1 MTSIVNY
8 NEPITQPNF
17 SNILYPLVF
26 VGFVTFVLW
35 KINYE
40 CKKTIKH
47 MDNKLSALD
56 TKWVS
61 RMETMVGNTF
71 DSMGNK
77 LAKLEA
83 ENAQLKMIVYE
94 TVAKQNEEITLTK
107 YQSEKYIDTMFVSL
121 DSELTN
127 KLEDLTTHVIL
138 IDKENKTLEDK
149 LVLFGCQ
156 VNQQIEKCEKEIAY
170 AKNNY
175 TNMLDNMELFCERM
189 YTTENQVSNNSH
201 TLSELTDQI
210 QEQMSLIKS
219 CNKDALYN
227 IELLNDKL
235 SALTIGYDETFKEL
249 VHTMDTL
256 HNSHISLKTEF
267 EERNKYV
274 AIGYG
279 QRSSGNDYCDV
290 FYVPA
295 KEINTINTSHD
306 LYKNTP
312 GSSGYYR
319 IKYDLSCL
327 SKCRNIKTFDIWYLF
342 ALASSK
348 CPNTELTDVNYR
360 TLCLIGIPNREIV
373 YVNGGA
379 SSYYKR
385 DEEIDKCIV
394 ENIQS
399 RGLYGE
405 ILKSHKGIQNVIE
418 YIRSIRPD
426 IELTWNGT
434 PI

>member
-8 NEPITQPNF
+8 TEPISQPNF

-26 VGFVTFVLW
+26 VGFITFVLW

-47 MDNKLSALD
+47 MDDKLSGLD
-56 TKWVS
+56 TIWFS
-61 RMETMVGNTF
+61 RMETMVGDTF

-83 ENAQLKMIVYE
+83 ENAQLKTIVYE

-107 YQSEKYIDTMFVSL
+107 YQSEKYIDTMFVNL

-138 IDKENKTLEDK
+138 LDKENKTLEDK

-175 TNMLDNMELFCERM
+175 KNMLDNMELFCERM

-201 TLSELTDQI
+201 TLSELTSQS

-267 EERNKYV
+267 EEREHVVYCGHCNDGDIFVSSRTANFLFIHGTNGRGFMFDAKSLKYL
-274 AIGYG
+274 
-279 QRSSGNDYCDV
+279 
-290 FYVPA
+290 
-295 KEINTINTSHD
+295 K
-306 LYKNTP
+306 
-312 GSSGYYR
+312 
-319 IKYDLSCL
+319 
-327 SKCRNIKTFDIWYLF
+327 NIKNIELQTIYGNAKTVYFDNISNLLY
-342 ALASSK
+342 S
-348 CPNTELTDVNYR
+348 
-360 TLCLIGIPNREIV
+360 
-373 YVNGGA
+373 
-379 SSYYKR
+379 R
-385 DEEIDKCIV
+385 DERE
-394 ENIQS
+394 
-399 RGLYGE
+399 RGDPCFKEREGP
-405 ILKSHKGIQNVIE
+405 KNVIE

-426 IELTWNGT
+426 IELTRGGT

>member
-8 NEPITQPNF
+8 TEPISQPNF

-26 VGFVTFVLW
+26 VGFITFVLW

-40 CKKTIKH
+40 CKRTIKH
-47 MDNKLSALD
+47 MDDKLSGLD
-56 TKWVS
+56 TIWVS

-175 TNMLDNMELFCERM
+175 KNMLDNMELFCERM

-201 TLSELTDQI
+201 TLSELTSQN

-219 CNKDALYN
+219 CNKHALYN

-274 AIGYG
+274 AIGVYG
-279 QRSSGNDYCDV
+279 YSDNRPVIINSNTTDLFYPIHNHYHMMSLDLQSLKFLPMLKIIDLERLYNSVSMLYVSSQSNILDNVDQNRICYSTIRDIRD
-290 FYVPA
+290 FPLLF
-295 KEINTINTSHD
+295 KEEGTR
-306 LYKNTP
+306 K
-312 GSSGYYR
+312 
-319 IKYDLSCL
+319 
-327 SKCRNIKTFDIWYLF
+327 
-342 ALASSK
+342 
-348 CPNTELTDVNYR
+348 
-360 TLCLIGIPNREIV
+360 
-373 YVNGGA
+373 
-379 SSYYKR
+379 
-385 DEEIDKCIV
+385 
-394 ENIQS
+394 
-399 RGLYGE
+399 
-405 ILKSHKGIQNVIE
+405 VIE

>member
-8 NEPITQPNF
+8 AEPISQPNF

-61 RMETMVGNTF
+61 RMETMVGDTF

-94 TVAKQNEEITLTK
+94 TVAKQHEEITLTK

-138 IDKENKTLEDK
+138 LDKENKTLEDK

-175 TNMLDNMELFCERM
+175 KDMLDNMELFCERM
-189 YTTENQVSNNSH
+189 YTMEKQVSNNSH
-201 TLSELTDQI
+201 TLSELTSQS

-219 CNKDALYN
+219 CNKHALYN

-235 SALTIGYDETFKEL
+235 SALSIGYDETLKEL

-274 AIGYG
+274 AIGSGIDGIGIYTVCYADVREVNSVSKLLSYIPYSYQG
-279 QRSSGNDYCDV
+279 YVSFEFNLSCLKYCLNIKIFDICTLLSSG
-290 FYVPA
+290 
-295 KEINTINTSHD
+295 
-306 LYKNTP
+306 
-312 GSSGYYR
+312 GYR
-319 IKYDLSCL
+319 IKTITNNDKSLSYTY
-327 SKCRNIKTFDIWYLF
+327 SSGGDIH
-342 ALASSK
+342 AEKQSVRMK
-348 CPNTELTDVNYR
+348 
-360 TLCLIGIPNREIV
+360 EIIL
-373 YVNGGA
+373 YV
-379 SSYYKR
+379 
-385 DEEIDKCIV
+385 
-394 ENIQS
+394 
-399 RGLYGE
+399 
-405 ILKSHKGIQNVIE
+405 
-418 YIRSIRPD
+418 RSIRPD

>member
-235 SALTIGYDETFKEL
+235 SALTIGYDETLKEL

-256 HNSHISLKTEF
+256 HHSHISLKTEF
-267 EERNKYV
+267 EEREHVVYCGHSYDGDIFTSSRTPNIQFINANNRGFMFDAKSLKYLKNIKNIELQTIYIHAKTV
-274 AIGYG
+274 YFDNISNIGLSHYG
-279 QRSSGNDYCDV
+279 VSGSMSVNFLNALLQRSKS
-290 FYVPA
+290 
-295 KEINTINTSHD
+295 I
-306 LYKNTP
+306 
-312 GSSGYYR
+312 
-319 IKYDLSCL
+319 LS
-327 SKCRNIKTFDIWYLF
+327 N
-342 ALASSK
+342 
-348 CPNTELTDVNYR
+348 
-360 TLCLIGIPNREIV
+360 
-373 YVNGGA
+373 
-379 SSYYKR
+379 
-385 DEEIDKCIV
+385 
-394 ENIQS
+394 
-399 RGLYGE
+399 
-405 ILKSHKGIQNVIE
+405 
-418 YIRSIRPD
+418 
-426 IELTWNGT
+426 
-434 PI
+434 

>member
-8 NEPITQPNF
+8 TESISQPNF

-40 CKKTIKH
+40 CKRTIKH
-47 MDNKLSALD
+47 MDDKLSGLD
-56 TKWVS
+56 TIWVS
-61 RMETMVGNTF
+61 RMETMVGDTF
-71 DSMGNK
+71 DSMCNK

-83 ENAQLKMIVYE
+83 ENAQLKTIVYE

-256 HNSHISLKTEF
+256 HHSHISLKTEF

-274 AIGYG
+274 AIGFVG
-279 QRSSGNDYCDV
+279 SMSGDLL
-290 FYVPA
+290 
-295 KEINTINTSHD
+295 
-306 LYKNTP
+306 LYKNADDV
-312 GSSGYYR
+312 SSLGQLIAHNNR
-319 IKYDLSCL
+319 IDFDLSCL
-327 SKCRNIKTFDIWYLF
+327 KHFTKLKTIDLFSLYRYVSTIYVSNMSNVLDKQNNVRTHIANPYGDNTSFDGLINLKTHLLF
-342 ALASSK
+342 K
-348 CPNTELTDVNYR
+348 
-360 TLCLIGIPNREIV
+360 
-373 YVNGGA
+373 
-379 SSYYKR
+379 
-385 DEEIDKCIV
+385 EEGTRK
-394 ENIQS
+394 
-399 RGLYGE
+399 
-405 ILKSHKGIQNVIE
+405 VIE

>member
-8 NEPITQPNF
+8 TEPISQPNF

-47 MDNKLSALD
+47 MDDKLSGLD

-61 RMETMVGNTF
+61 RMETMVGDTF

-138 IDKENKTLEDK
+138 LDKENKTVEDK

-156 VNQQIEKCEKEIAY
+156 LKQQFEKCEKEIAY

-175 TNMLDNMELFCERM
+175 KDMLDNMELFCERM

-201 TLSELTDQI
+201 TLSELTSQS

-219 CNKDALYN
+219 CNKHALYN

-235 SALTIGYDETFKEL
+235 SALSIGYDETFKEL

-256 HNSHISLKTEF
+256 HHSHISLKTEF

-274 AIGYG
+274 AIGFIG
-279 QRSSGNDYCDV
+279 SMSGDLL
-290 FYVPA
+290 
-295 KEINTINTSHD
+295 
-306 LYKNTP
+306 LYKNADDV
-312 GSSGYYR
+312 SSLGQLTAHNNR
-319 IKYDLSCL
+319 IDFDLSCL
-327 SKCRNIKTFDIWYLF
+327 KYFPKLKTIDLF
-342 ALASSK
+342 SL
-348 CPNTELTDVNYR
+348 YR
-360 TLCLIGIPNREIV
+360 
-373 YVNGGA
+373 YVSTIYVSNM
-379 SSYYKR
+379 SNVLDKR
-385 DEEIDKCIV
+385 DNVRTHIPSPYGDNTSFDGLINLKTHLLFKEEGTRK
-394 ENIQS
+394 
-399 RGLYGE
+399 
-405 ILKSHKGIQNVIE
+405 VIE

-426 IELTWNGT
+426 IELIWYDT